1 MNTKETIIAQIK
13 LMSSEEIFDLNN
25 RLSHDLDMHDS
36 TIYYN
41 DEYFFEYAFGTDVLR
56 AVQATFYGEYN
67 YSHEYVMFNGYGN
80 LDSFPCLDYNNLF
93 DILDN
98 IVDYVIADIETYEDL
113 FTDIEIENN

>member
-1 MNTKETIIAQIK
+1 MNTKETIITQIK

-25 RLSHDLDMHDS
+25 RLSHDMNMHDS

-41 DEYFFEYAFGTDVLR
+41 DEYFFEYAFGNDVLR

-80 LDSFPCLDYNNLF
+80 LDSFPRLDYNNLF
-93 DILDN
+93 DILEN
-98 IVDYVIADIETYEDL
+98 IADYVMADFETYEDL
-113 FTDIEIENN
+113 FNDIEIENN